1 MATLRAKNTR
11 VEMRASQAQREILDR
26 ATATCG
32 LSMTDFVL
40 NAALERAREVLEQ
53 SDKITLKNEEFDH
66 FMAVCNEAREPNQ
79 ALKNAFRNA
88 RERGI
93 E

>member
-1 MATLRAKNTR
+1 MAILRAKETR
-11 VEMRASQAQREILDR
+11 IEMRASQAQREILDR

-40 NAALERAREVLEQ
+40 NAALERAGEVLEQ
-53 SDKITLKNEEFDH
+53 NNKITLKNEEFDH

-79 ALKNAFRNA
+79 ALKDAFKNT

>member
-11 VEMRASQAQREILDR
+11 VEMRTSQAQRDILDR

-32 LSMTDFVL
+32 LSMTDFIL
-40 NAALERAREVLEQ
+40 NAALERSGEVLER
-53 SDKITLKNEEFDH
+53 DNKITLKNEEFDH
-66 FMAVCNEAREPNQ
+66 FITVCNEAREPNQ
-79 ALKNAFRNA
+79 ALRNAFKNA

>member
-1 MATLRAKNTR
+1 MATSRAKDIR
-11 VEMRASQAQREILDR
+11 IEMRASQAQREILDR

-53 SDKITLKNEEFDH
+53 NNKIILKNDEFDH
-66 FMAVCNEAREPNQ
+66 FMAVCNEAREPNK
-79 ALKNAFRNA
+79 ALKNAFKNA

>member
-1 MATLRAKNTR
+1 MATLAKDTR

-40 NAALERAREVLEQ
+40 SAALERANEVLEQ
-53 SDKITLKNEEFDH
+53 HNKITLKNAEFDR
-66 FMAVCNEAREPNQ
+66 FIQICSEAREPNQ
-79 ALKNAFRNA
+79 ALRDALQFTKESGF
-88 RERGI
+88 E
-93 E
+93 

>member
-1 MATLRAKNTR
+1 MATLTKEVR
-11 VEMRASQAQREILDR
+11 VEMRASHAQREILDR

-40 NAALERAREVLEQ
+40 NAALDRAGEVLEKHQ
-53 SDKITLKNEEFDH
+53 VITLKNEEFDN
-66 FMAVCNEAREPNQ
+66 FISVCNEAREPNQ
-79 ALKNAFRNA
+79 ALKDALKFT
-88 RERGI
+88 RESGI

>member
-1 MATLRAKNTR
+1 MATLKDTR

-26 ATATCG
+26 AVATSG

-40 NAALERAREVLEQ
+40 NAALDRAAEVLER
-53 SDKITLKNEEFDH
+53 DTKITLKNEEFDH
-66 FMAVCNEAREPNQ
+66 FIAVCNEAREPNQ
-79 ALKNAFRNA
+79 ALKDALKQT
-88 RERGI
+88 RESGI

>member
-1 MATLRAKNTR
+1 MATLPAKNTR
-11 VEMRASQAQREILDR
+11 IEMRASEAQREILDR

-40 NAALERAREVLEQ
+40 NAALERAAEVLEQ
-53 SDKITLKNEEFDH
+53 NNKITLKNEEFDH
-66 FMAVCNEAREPNQ
+66 FIAVCNEAREPNQ
-79 ALKNAFRNA
+79 ALKDAFKNAN
-88 RERGI
+88 ERGI

>member
-1 MATLRAKNTR
+1 MATLPAKDTR
-11 VEMRASQAQREILDR
+11 VEMRASKAQREILDR

-40 NAALERAREVLEQ
+40 NAALDRAAEVLEQ
-53 SDKITLKNEEFDH
+53 NSKITLKNEEFDH
-66 FMAVCNEAREPNQ
+66 FIAVCNEAREPNQ
-79 ALKNAFRNA
+79 ALMNAFKNAK
-88 RERGI
+88 ERGI

>member
-1 MATLRAKNTR
+1 
-11 VEMRASQAQREILDR
+11 MRASEAQREILDR

-40 NAALERAREVLEQ
+40 NAALERAAEVLEQ
-53 SDKITLKNEEFDH
+53 NNKITLKNEEFDH
-66 FMAVCNEAREPNQ
+66 FIAVCNEAREPNQ
-79 ALKNAFRNA
+79 ALKDAFKNAN
-88 RERGI
+88 ERGI